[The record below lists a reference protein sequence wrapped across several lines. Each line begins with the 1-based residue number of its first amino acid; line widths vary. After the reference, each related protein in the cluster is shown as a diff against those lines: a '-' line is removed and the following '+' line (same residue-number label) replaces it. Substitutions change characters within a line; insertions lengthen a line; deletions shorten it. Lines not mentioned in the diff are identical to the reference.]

1 MFIKYI
7 FHKIQNVTLKM
18 FKKSQV
24 KVKIKILKNFI
35 ESKNIERN
43 WVFVTNSDFLILVSL
58 QSNFVKLDISNYEFC

>member
-1 MFIKYI
+1 MFITYI

-43 WVFVTNSDFLILVSL
+43 
-58 QSNFVKLDISNYEFC
+58 